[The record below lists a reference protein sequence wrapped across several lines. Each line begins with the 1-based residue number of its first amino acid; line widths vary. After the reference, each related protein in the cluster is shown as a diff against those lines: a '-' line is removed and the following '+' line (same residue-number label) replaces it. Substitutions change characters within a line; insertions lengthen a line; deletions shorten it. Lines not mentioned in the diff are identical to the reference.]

1 MNPVHREA
9 RVDFAEAL
17 FRTGDT
23 TEARARLEWF
33 AEAASG
39 DAQAPRALL
48 LLAEINEASGQ
59 HGPAL
64 AAYDRVDREYPRGPR
79 PAKSLLAH
87 GRLPHLLEQ
96 AAVCEQLLEA
106 AIEQGDPEVAG
117 EASYR
122 LAAILHGEG
131 RHVRAVEV

>member
-39 DAQAPRALL
+39 DAQAPRAFLH
-48 LLAEINEASGQ
+48 LAEINKASGQ
-59 HGPAL
+59 HRPAL
-64 AAYDRVDREYPRGPR
+64 AAYDRVDREYPRAPR
-79 PAKSLLAH
+79 PAKS
-87 GRLPHLLEQ
+87 
-96 AAVCEQLLEA
+96 LLEA

>member
-1 MNPVHREA
+1 MNPVHWEA

-48 LLAEINEASGQ
+48 LVAEINEASGQ

-64 AAYDRVDREYPRGPR
+64 AAYDRVDRADPRAPR

-87 GRLPHLLEQ
+87 GRPLQGTGQ
-96 AAVCEQLLEA
+96 AGGCSSA
-106 AIEQGDPEVAG
+106 
-117 EASYR
+117 
-122 LAAILHGEG
+122 
-131 RHVRAVEV
+131 